1 MSIAGYCPVPHAGAV
16 DGTAASR
23 RSSGV
28 SSLAVTIL
36 LYSAPR
42 PSVAASAMVNRFS
55 TSRILL
61 AVGGAG
67 CLSVTGSAIPWW
79 ESPREMA
86 AWAPALL
93 FAVLDPQASAGRAR

>member
-1 MSIAGYCPVPHAGAV
+1 MSIAGYCSVPYAGAI

-23 RSSGV
+23 RTSGV

-42 PSVAASAMVNRFS
+42 PSVAASAMVNRSS

-67 CLSVTGSAIPWW
+67 CLSVTGSAIPGWG
-79 ESPREMA
+79 SARKMA
-86 AWAPALL
+86 AWAAALL
-93 FAVLDPQASAGRAR
+93 IAVLDPQASAGRAR